1 MLILASI
8 ISVST
13 SSFASLGC
21 VPVSISSSAVGIKI
35 FVTTLGIKK
44 YKWII
49 RKEKKKHD
57 NIVLPGKDTLDII
70 KVRLSKVLID
80 SYISQEE
87 FVSNNIMRWKTKKN
101 LKHLWYTLYKYGR
114 YK

>member
-1 MLILASI
+1 MLNLPSI

-21 VPVSISSSAVGIKI
+21 VPVVISSSAVRIKI

-49 RKEKKKHD
+49 RKEKKKHG
-57 NIVLPGKDTLDII
+57 NMVLPGKYTLDII
-70 KVRLSKVLID
+70 KVRFSEVL
-80 SYISQEE
+80 Y
-87 FVSNNIMRWKTKKN
+87 
-101 LKHLWYTLYKYGR
+101 
-114 YK
+114 